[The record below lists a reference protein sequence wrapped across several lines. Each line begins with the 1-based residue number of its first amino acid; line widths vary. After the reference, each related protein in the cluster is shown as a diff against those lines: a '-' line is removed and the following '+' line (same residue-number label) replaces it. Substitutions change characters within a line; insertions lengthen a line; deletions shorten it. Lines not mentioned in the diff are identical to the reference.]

1 MGKALNDITML
12 QVSALSFAPANSY
25 PPVRAAA
32 DVVLPSCDESCVAE
46 MIRQLEERYPPA
58 P

>member
-1 MGKALNDITML
+1 M
-12 QVSALSFAPANSY
+12 SAERDDS
-25 PPVRAAA
+25 VRAAA

-46 MIRQLEERYPPA
+46 MIRQLEERYPPE